1 MVAAGTEILMVPQRL
16 VTSFQFAAAALG
28 IPAAA
33 VGSYSAYHNYFSS
46 EATCQ
51 RLRTNILAVMERR
64 ISVESKRTLLRKDVA
79 EFEKTCGEDDPDART
94 VFHAA
99 LQESEHPATAAAP
112 AAAIAGTGAQLQS
125 AAPPPPRQPLP
136 VFGAPGS
143 GSDRGWVALGR
154 RKAGAWVIGFDG
166 YAISETSLP
175 PAGTVLAALNK
186 LPVWS
191 EMQATSNDQTKLQ
204 AMLPPGACVRVLAP
218 RRGAG
223 RLWAEIVPAS
233 CNGWVPLVRREEG
246 ALVAN
251 FDGYQISETSLPPAG
266 TVLTAQRQVAL
277 WSEPQ
282 LSGANDRT
290 KVQTVLPPRACL
302 RVLTTRS
309 GSGRL
314 WAEVAPAACS

>member
-1 MVAAGTEILMVPQRL
+1 MVPQR
-16 VTSFQFAAAALG
+16 VVHSFQFIAAALG

-64 ISVESKRTLLRKDVA
+64 ISADTKRTLLRKDVA

-94 VFHAA
+94 VFQAA
-99 LQESEHPATAAAP
+99 LQESESPATAAAP
-112 AAAIAGTGAQLQS
+112 AAPALAGADAQPQS
-125 AAPPPPRQPLP
+125 AAPSRPRQPLP
-136 VFGAPGS
+136 MFGAPGS

-154 RKAGAWVIGFDG
+154 RKAGDWVIGFDG
-166 YAISETSLP
+166 YTISETSLP
-175 PAGTVLAALNK
+175 PANTVLAAQHK
-186 LPVWS
+186 MPVWS
-191 EMQATSNDQTKLQ
+191 EMQGTANDQTKLQ
-204 AMLPPGACVRVLAP
+204 AMLPPGACIRVLAT
-218 RRGAG
+218 RRGSG
-223 RLWAEIVPAS
+223 RLWAEIVPAA
-233 CNGWVPLVRREEG
+233 CNGWVPLARREEG
-246 ALVAN
+246 SLVAN

-290 KVQTVLPPRACL
+290 KVQTMLPPRACL
-302 RVLTTRS
+302 RVLSTRS
-309 GSGRL
+309 NAGRL